1 MKQKL
6 AAAGYVFGGA
16 VMGALLLHLVAG
28 SSVPDADDAPKKE
41 ISESADDDGAVHA
54 DADKIGLQ
62 LATLPAMNMREQQQG
77 YARAID
83 LSPLA
88 AIGAEITAAQAAL
101 AASSAAAQR
110 LNDLA
115 AQDGNASRRE
125 AQAASA
131 QAISDKARLTLAC
144 QRVALE
150 FGAGLARL
158 GCLAIPGLAQAAAAG
173 QRAVIRIDMP
183 AGALPAGAMV
193 QVGEG
198 AQTMRLRVLGPASGG
213 DSQLQTAGVLALA
226 SGPAAHEASVGRVL
240 PARLDA
246 GSSGPKNGVLVPR
259 AALVRADGGLFVY
272 RAKGKDGFERIA
284 LTGAVAADAG
294 WQVPVNPADPRALHA
309 GDRIVVEGA
318 GTLLGLEHAAPAG
331 GDD

>member
-1 MKQKL
+1 MKQPL
-6 AAAGYVFGGA
+6 AVAGYILGGA
-16 VMGALLLHLVAG
+16 LAGAALLHFASG
-28 SSVPDADDAPKKE
+28 ANVPDADDAPKKE
-41 ISESADDDGAVHA
+41 AAEPAEADGALHV
-54 DADKIGLQ
+54 DAAKIGLQ
-62 LATLPAMNMREQQQG
+62 LATLPATTISAGQQG

-88 AIGAEITAAQAAL
+88 AIGAEITAAQAAV
-101 AASSAAAQR
+101 AASGAEAAR
-110 LNDLA
+110 LNELA

-131 QAISDKARLTLAC
+131 QAASDKARLTLAC

-158 GCLAIPGLAQAAAAG
+158 GCNAIPGLAREAAAG
-173 QRAVIRIDMP
+173 MRSVIRIDMP
-183 AGALPAGAMV
+183 AGPPPAGAMV

-198 AQTMRLRVLGPASGG
+198 GQMKRLRVLGPAVGG
-213 DSQLQTAGVLALA
+213 DAQLQTAGVLAIA
-226 SGPAAHEASVGRVL
+226 DGTASVGRVL
-240 PARLDA
+240 PARMGAAA
-246 GSSGPKNGVLVPR
+246 GQAGVLVPR
-259 AALVRADGGLFVY
+259 AALVRSDGALFVY
-272 RAKGKDGFERIA
+272 RARGKDGFERIA
-284 LTGAVAADAG
+284 LTGAVAGDAG
-294 WQVPVNPADPRALHA
+294 WQVPVGALHP